1 MNSLAHDSLHASL
14 GYITEVELLYQ
25 RTCTILAN
33 IIAQLA
39 PKEASIIVPTTA
51 FLSLPTQDI
60 IKLFNFTKW
69 DFFKWYFTVIFN
81 FHSRFL
87 VDLSIFAFFLSF
99 FA

>member
-1 MNSLAHDSLHASL
+1 MTLRASL

-25 RTCTILAN
+25 RTCTILTN

-60 IKLFNFTKW
+60 IKIFNFTKW
-69 DFFKWYFTVIFN
+69 DFLNGT
-81 FHSRFL
+81 S
-87 VDLSIFAFFLSF
+87 LSF
-99 FA
+99 LIFTPDSKWI